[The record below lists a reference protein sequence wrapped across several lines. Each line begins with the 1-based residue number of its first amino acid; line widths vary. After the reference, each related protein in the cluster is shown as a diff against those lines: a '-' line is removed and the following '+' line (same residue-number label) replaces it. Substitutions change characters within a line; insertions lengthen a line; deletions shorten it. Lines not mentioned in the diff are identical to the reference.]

1 MSRIEGSV
9 CEICDHNIRDRK
21 CGAGNW
27 DDFGEIEDQD
37 DCPDFEYGDDGTD
50 EDDDW
55 DYDDDSPR
63 HLTGIR

>member
-1 MSRIEGSV
+1 MSRIEGSA

-27 DDFGEIEDQD
+27 DDFGNIDYPEDCD
-37 DCPDFEYGDDGTD
+37 DFEYSDDD
-50 EDDDW
+50 DDDW
-55 DYDDDSPR
+55 DADDNSPR